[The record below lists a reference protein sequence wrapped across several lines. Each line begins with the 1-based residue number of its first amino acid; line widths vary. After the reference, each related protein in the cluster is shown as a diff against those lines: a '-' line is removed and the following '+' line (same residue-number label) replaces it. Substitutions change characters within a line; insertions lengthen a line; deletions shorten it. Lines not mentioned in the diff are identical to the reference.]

1 MQLKRKFLKYRS
13 NMTPE
18 AIDAAEAE
26 WNARNEKRKIAR
38 DILKFQGL
46 RFMVVWEYFHKDPP
60 KPVRKWLQSSRI
72 ALFSWAQA
80 RLLLIK
86 SFPLAVLEI

>member
-18 AIDAAEAE
+18 AKAAAEAE

-46 RFMVVWEYFHKDPP
+46 RFMVV
-60 KPVRKWLQSSRI
+60 
-72 ALFSWAQA
+72 
-80 RLLLIK
+80 
-86 SFPLAVLEI
+86 